1 MQAYASAGRLPV
13 VERLG
18 ALDRTAH
25 PASTG
30 GQPEHAL
37 IDQILGRL
45 ADLAIDRL
53 MELTSSDN
61 GGQADDWLDARGAA
75 AYLGVHRDTVRKLAA
90 QRAIPVNQDG
100 PGCRLYFCRGELD
113 DRRRS
118 ARSPGAPSPALRAV
132 R

>member
-18 ALDRTAH
+18 APDRTAH

-30 GQPEHAL
+30 GQPEHAP
-37 IDQILGRL
+37 IDQILGPLAGLVIERL
-45 ADLAIDRL
+45 I
-53 MELTSSDN
+53 ELTDN
-61 GGQADDWLDARGAA
+61 GDQADDWLDARGAA

-90 QRAIPVNQDG
+90 QRGIPVHQDR
-100 PGCRLYFCRGELD
+100 PGCRLYFGRAELD
-113 DRRRS
+113 VWRRS
-118 ARSPGAPSPALRAV
+118 APSPDASSPALRAV